1 MTQAK
6 EKKPRKRGSAR
17 ALQSSK
23 HVFVAG
29 VKPKGVSRTSVR
41 RSPTNPASAPPQQAG
56 GIHMS
61 IMTTKDVAAIVEA
74 FEEPEAPKVPE
85 IEVKVQGKGFTP
97 DELSLYIESLQETCG
112 YIADPEFGKSR
123 ADLKLFGDHL
133 ESIDGPSP
141 REFDWL
147 SVDDQVVE
155 SGPPPTEPL
164 TAAQEQ
170 LLFRQLNF
178 VRFKISKALEKI
190 NVSRPKAAEV
200 RKVATLRKL
209 VRQLRDRIVEA
220 NMPLVIS
227 MAKRARIGNVDFPE
241 LISEGNM
248 ALLRAVD
255 KFDASRGYKFSTYA
269 CRAILKSFSRLAI
282 RQGRYRM
289 HFPTEYD
296 PALEKSEWMD
306 IKRGRREADVL
317 SDLKEIILCNLESL
331 DEVERTVIRERFAL
345 APETLEEVG
354 QIIGVTKE
362 RVRQIQNKALMKLRN
377 VLEKGILAA

>member
-1 MTQAK
+1 MGKNK
-6 EKKPRKRGSAR
+6 EQIVKNLKDIKDLVAAAGLLEAVVEDVAPVAPP
-17 ALQSSK
+17 K
-23 HVFVAG
+23 HKEILVR
-29 VKPKGVSRTSVR
+29 GVS
-41 RSPTNPASAPPQQAG
+41 AG
-56 GIHMS
+56 
-61 IMTTKDVAAIVEA
+61 DLNLYREA
-74 FEEPEAPKVPE
+74 LEE
-85 IEVKVQGKGFTP
+85 
-97 DELSLYIESLQETCG
+97 SCG
-112 YIADPEFGKSR
+112 YIADPEFTKAR
-123 ADLKLFGDHL
+123 ADLKFFGEQAEETG
-133 ESIDGPSP
+133 ESSL

-147 SVDDQVVE
+147 LKKDHQVVE

-164 TAAQEQ
+164 TAAEEQ
-170 LLFRQLNF
+170 SLFRKLNF
-178 VRFKISKALEKI
+178 VRYKISKAFDKVSNPYRPRAADVKKI
-190 NVSRPKAAEV
+190 AA
-200 RKVATLRKL
+200 LRKL

-296 PALEKSEWMD
+296 PALEKSEWLD

-317 SDLKEIILCNLESL
+317 SDLKEVISDNLESL

-345 APETLEEVG
+345 TSETAPKTLEEVG
-354 QIIGVTKE
+354 AIIGVTKE
-362 RVRQIQNKALMKLRN
+362 RVRQIQNKALSKLRT
-377 VLEKGILAA
+377 VLEKGILAV

>member
-1 MTQAK
+1 MNST
-6 EKKPRKRGSAR
+6 
-17 ALQSSK
+17 K
-23 HVFVAG
+23 HNNHAVEEELEETLEVPA
-29 VKPKGVSRTSVR
+29 VK
-41 RSPTNPASAPPQQAG
+41 
-56 GIHMS
+56 
-61 IMTTKDVAAIVEA
+61 
-74 FEEPEAPKVPE
+74 E
-85 IEVKVQGKGFTP
+85 IEVKVIGRGHSGE
-97 DELSLYIESLQETCG
+97 DLALYREAIQETCG
-112 YIADPEFGKSR
+112 YIADPEFSKSR
-123 ADLKLFGDHL
+123 ADLRLFEDHL
-133 ESIDGPSP
+133 EAIDEPSP

-147 SVDDQVVE
+147 QHDDQVVA
-155 SGPPPTEPL
+155 SGPPPSEPL
-164 TAAQEQ
+164 SAKEEQ
-170 LLFRQLNF
+170 SLFRKLNF
-178 VRFKISKALEKI
+178 VRYKIAKHLEKI
-190 NVSRPKAAEV
+190 NPQRPKSADV
-200 RKVATLRKL
+200 RKVAALRKL

-296 PALEKSEWMD
+296 PALEKSEWLD
-306 IKRGRREADVL
+306 IKRGRKEADVL
-317 SDLKEIILCNLESL
+317 SDLKEIISANLESL

-345 APETLEEVG
+345 APDATPKTLEEVG
-354 QIIGVTKE
+354 AIIGVTKE
-362 RVRQIQNKALMKLRN
+362 RVRQIQNKALTKLRN